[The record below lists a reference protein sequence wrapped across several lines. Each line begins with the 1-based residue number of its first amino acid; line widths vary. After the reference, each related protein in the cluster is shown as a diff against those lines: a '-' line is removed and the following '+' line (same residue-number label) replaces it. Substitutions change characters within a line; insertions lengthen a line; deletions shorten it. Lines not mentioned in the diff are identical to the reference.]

1 MPELLPSSAHFGV
14 SVRSFVSDGRIAMFS
29 RASTELKIGPGEA
42 RAGVGSNQGPP
53 RSPPLPTQTV
63 IPPPLT
69 GKGSPW
75 ILLVQS
81 PALEEPLA
89 RTRIKA
95 SRPFPF
101 PFPAALWRRF
111 SQGSRKV
118 LLEPGSCGREC
129 GLSRVRHRGY
139 PGGEQRPL
147 HDTVL
152 MSAAIILFQEDLGM
166 PSVENITRLAVF
178 YTGNLHID
186 EADQVKDTFI
196 SFLGW
201 GKGVAFINDFNLGR
215 YWLLVGP
222 QCNLYV
228 PAPVL
233 PEGDNVVVV
242 LELETPHPELL
253 LQLVDHPDFTCGS
266 SSLVESTKM
275 GEAKC

>member
-53 RSPPLPTQTV
+53 RSPPLPLRGRYSAAVDRQGLQ
-63 IPPPLT
+63 PL
-69 GKGSPW
+69 KNHW
-75 ILLVQS
+75 
-81 PALEEPLA
+81 PALGSKPPVLFLFHSQPRYGEGSA
-89 RTRIKA
+89 RVQGK
-95 SRPFPF
+95 
-101 PFPAALWRRF
+101 F
-111 SQGSRKV
+111 SWS
-118 LLEPGSCGREC
+118 PGA
-129 GLSRVRHRGY
+129 V
-139 PGGEQRPL
+139 GG
-147 HDTVL
+147 
-152 MSAAIILFQEDLGM
+152 SAASAGSDREDTLVEDLGM
-166 PSVENITRLAVF
+166 PSLENITRLAVF

-215 YWLLVGP
+215 YWLLVDP

-233 PEGDNVVVV
+233 PEGDNVVVCSARV
-242 LELETPHPELL
+242 GDTTSRAA
-253 LQLVDHPDFTCGS
+253 VTVS
-266 SSLVESTKM
+266 
-275 GEAKC
+275 